1 MPKDDYN
8 SCISNAMPRRYKLVR
23 ISEHPDIAY
32 QSELGNNESFKQ
44 VLKRINGKRADKA
57 NL

>member
-1 MPKDDYN
+1 MPTDDYN
-8 SCISNAMPRRYKLVR
+8 SCLSNTRPRRYKLVR

-32 QSELGNNESFKQ
+32 QSELGNIESFEQ
-44 VLKRINGKRADKA
+44 VLKRINGKQAGKA